1 MTRLS
6 RGRLYLGNV
15 VISISLEL
23 DGDATA
29 QPGRQGLAGVPCQL
43 YVDGVCWKACLAKL
57 LRHLVA
63 QSGTSGPVFMH
74 T

>member
-1 MTRLS
+1 MTK
-6 RGRLYLGNV
+6 GRLYLGNV
-15 VISISLEL
+15 VISISLQL

-29 QPGRQGLAGVPCQL
+29 QPGRQGLAGVPRQL
-43 YVDGVCWKACLAKL
+43 DVNGVCWKACLAKL
-57 LRHLVA
+57 LCHLMA